1 MMDRLYLFLI
11 ALSDSGPDER
21 PFDGDDFTS
30 KIFPNGIIDFAVQLL
45 GFVVLLVLVYFIA
58 YKPVHKLLTKRREY
72 IEANIKES
80 ESKLAEAKE
89 AALRKDELIK
99 QGQEQ
104 ADKIVED
111 ARKQAQSETA
121 SSLAAAEEAIE
132 KKKQAADEDI
142 ALQAE
147 KAKKQLKGEVVD
159 MAISASSALLSR
171 EVDGDDERK
180 LLDDFLAKLEEK

>member
-1 MMDRLYLFLI
+1 MLKVNLSTGRRLIVDYDECLENPRDLYGCESRLI
-11 ALSDSGPDER
+11 VLDCLYRSWGADEEMCAADLSREVKAARRNGCKVFPVYTDGSSLSTSSCFASCICLSAKQIGAL
-21 PFDGDDFTS
+21 
-30 KIFPNGIIDFAVQLL
+30 IFPKG
-45 GFVVLLVLVYFIA
+45 
-58 YKPVHKLLTKRREY
+58 TK
-72 IEANIKES
+72 
-80 ESKLAEAKE
+80 
-89 AALRKDELIK
+89 
-99 QGQEQ
+99 
-104 ADKIVED
+104 D